1 MGHMAP
7 RDQCPPRIS
16 PISSTTPSRFH
27 FHSSKLLTFPK
38 QSQLLRLFYALKAGL
53 VSYSCYSTQGLTQGP
68 VHNRFTL
75 VWLN

>member
-7 RDQCPPRIS
+7 RDQCPPHIS